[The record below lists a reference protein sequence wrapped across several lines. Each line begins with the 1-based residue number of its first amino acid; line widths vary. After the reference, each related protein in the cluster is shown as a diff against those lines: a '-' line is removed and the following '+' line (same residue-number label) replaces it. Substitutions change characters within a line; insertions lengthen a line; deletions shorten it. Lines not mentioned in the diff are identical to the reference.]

1 MAAPTQTLT
10 LPWFTRSDY
19 PALLELFSDSNKLPT
34 TYDAWLEGAE
44 GIEQQFQSAGFKIA
58 RIWIRPI
65 PFAAWCKERNVSPD
79 KVARLTFVNEA
90 VKDLMQSRY
99 R

>member
-1 MAAPTQTLT
+1 MGAPSQTLA

-44 GIEQQFQSAGFKIA
+44 GIEQQFQSNGFKIA
-58 RIWIRPI
+58 KIWIRPV
-65 PFAAWCKERNVSPD
+65 PFAAWCKERNVSPNQ
-79 KVARLTFVNEA
+79 VARMIFINEA
-90 VKDLMQSRY
+90 VQALTESR
-99 R
+99 